1 MSLELD
7 LQKRSGNAC
16 ELCTSL
22 NRLAIYEVKANLNRW
37 WRCRWEYISL

>member
-22 NRLAIYEVKANLNRW
+22 DRLAIYEVKPTLTVV
-37 WRCRWEYISL
+37 EVLMGVY